1 MKAESNVI
9 EIGEY
14 KYEDIQ
20 GLNIPKDVNYLD
32 KFFKSTPCK
41 VTEIKDNKVRAE
53 NTSYAGIIQLDKTRI
68 HFSTKVKSN
77 LFYMLSFLKDE
88 KEFHFDSDIIID
100 IKEGQNFFDILGR
113 LFLNELEE
121 IFKKGFYKKYVRKE
135 ENLSFL
141 KGKMLFS
148 KQLINDIRKTPK
160 FYCSYEDLTYDNLEN
175 QIVLK
180 ATALLIPLIRFN
192 DKIKSELIRYRYIL
206 NEEVI
211 LRNVLPEEC
220 NRVQY
225 NKLNECYE
233 PIIQFSRAVLQ
244 YHFIRSAHKG
254 ASKGFNFIVNMNRV
268 YEDFIT
274 EIVKE
279 LINEDP
285 AFADYIVEAQKR
297 FDSLVKEREV
307 VTKPDVILRKKNSS
321 EYPLLIDT
329 KYKRQENNADYY
341 QVIAY
346 ALAIKTVETCLLI
359 YPATDEKDDIRELTI
374 DRECFELERPDIKIY
389 TIRVNLFLDESL
401 EFKEYIGKIKEG
413 VKDQLINYL

>member
-285 AFADYIVEAQKR
+285 AFTDYIVEAQKR

-413 VKDQLINYL
+413 VKDQ

>member
-1 MKAESNVI
+1 MESKSNII

>member
-285 AFADYIVEAQKR
+285 AFTDYIVEAQKR

>member
-1 MKAESNVI
+1 MKSKSNII
-9 EIGEY
+9 EIVEY
-14 KYEDIQ
+14 KHEDIR
-20 GLNIPKDVNYLD
+20 GLSIPKDVNYLD
-32 KFFKSTPCK
+32 KFFKGTPCK

-53 NTSYAGIIQLDKTRI
+53 NTSYAGIIQLDKARI
-68 HFSTKVKSN
+68 HFSAKVKSN

-88 KEFHFDSDIIID
+88 KEFHYDPDIIID
-100 IKEGQNFFDILGR
+100 IKEGRNFFDILGK

-121 IFKKGFYKKYVRKE
+121 IFEKGFFKKYVRKE
-135 ENLSFL
+135 DNLSFL
-141 KGKMLFS
+141 KGKMLFN

-192 DKIKSELIRYRYIL
+192 DKTKSDLIRYRYIL
-206 NEEVI
+206 SEEVS

-225 NKLNECYE
+225 SKLNDYYE

-254 ASKGFNFIVNMNRV
+254 TSKGFNFIVNMNKV

-279 LINEDP
+279 LVNEDP
-285 AFADYIVEAQKR
+285 AFADYVVEKQKR
-297 FDSLVKEREV
+297 FDSLVKERDV
-307 VTKPDVILRKKNSS
+307 VTKPDVILRKRNST
-321 EYPLLIDT
+321 EYPLLIDA

-346 ALAIKTVETCLLI
+346 ALAIKSVKTCLLV
-359 YPATDEKDDIRELTI
+359 YPVTDEKDTIREFTI
-374 DRECFELERPDIKIY
+374 DTESFGLKRPGIKIY
-389 TIRVNLFLDESL
+389 IIKVDLFLDDSL
-401 EFKEYIGKIKEG
+401 EFKVYVEKIKEE
-413 VKDQLINYL
+413 VKKQLVDYL